1 MVHQKLIFHLRLSRF
16 DLKRFTP
23 TEHRNTLH
31 YNLMDGA
38 NTPAPFYWYFL
49 CTCELWMKG
58 NDCKYTV
65 WTGIWVSRFYLSFS
79 FLAHSLRFIFQIT
92 MLAKK
97 KSLSTFSLSKTFKC
111 LLIFWDKTQLL
122 VIQEC
127 LYLGEILKQLRVN
140 REEKVKIFAQEI
152 IDLILGRV

>member
-1 MVHQKLIFHLRLSRF
+1 MVQIPQPLFIDIFCVHVNYEWKETTVNIRF
-16 DLKRFTP
+16 GRVYEF
-23 TEHRNTLH
+23 
-31 YNLMDGA
+31 
-38 NTPAPFYWYFL
+38 
-49 CTCELWMKG
+49 
-58 NDCKYTV
+58 
-65 WTGIWVSRFYLSFS
+65 SRFYLSFS

-127 LYLGEILKQLRVN
+127 LYLGEILKQLSDPSKQRGKSEDFCTRN
-140 REEKVKIFAQEI
+140 NWFDIGTSLIHLDIEI
-152 IDLILGRV
+152 KLLI